1 MSLDQRYRFFC
12 TVIMLLLGLAAQG
25 NAQTLES
32 ITVRQEA
39 KLEDAIK
46 RLGGQRKEIQAAQ
59 IPLAKE
65 LSALQV
71 HSKELTGKLAA
82 SRAVRDSSSVSLEV
96 LKEQVEAQEKE
107 YDYITRTLFSEFVG
121 AYQTALSAGEAARHG
136 EAIREHNLFQE
147 GGGSES
153 EKVGETLEL
162 LGDSIDRIDQLIGGK
177 RYEGKALSSD
187 GKLLSGKFL
196 QVGPMV
202 YFGATAGANAGWIE
216 ESRLLQPKIREVLAS
231 EAALIN
237 RVVRSG
243 EGNLPMDPTL
253 GDAIAIAETE
263 ETVMEHLEK
272 GGVWV
277 YPIVA
282 FAVIAT
288 IVALFKLLQIFLI
301 SQPAPLVVHEIVKLL
316 RAGKPGDAKVLAAA
330 QPEPTREMLLAAVE
344 HADESI
350 ELVEEVM
357 YESMLS
363 TQPRLERFLNV
374 IAVTA
379 ATAPLLGLLGTVTGI
394 IKTFKLMKVFGAG
407 DPKPLI
413 SGISEALI
421 TTELGLVLAIPA
433 LVIHALLSRRVAA
446 VLSRMEKLSVAF
458 LNGLARREQP
468 SAKEVVRAD

>member
-1 MSLDQRYRFFC
+1 MISGR
-12 TVIMLLLGLAAQG
+12 VWLLLASLIAGTIPSAT
-25 NAQTLES
+25 AQTLAS
-32 ITVRQEA
+32 ITARQEA
-39 KLEDAIK
+39 KLDDAIK
-46 RLGGQRKEIQAAQ
+46 RLSVQRKEIQAAQ

-71 HSKELTGKLAA
+71 RSQELTEKLSA
-82 SRAVRDSSSVSLEV
+82 SRAVRDSSSVSLEA
-96 LKEQVEAQEKE
+96 LKEQVGAQQKE

-121 AYQTALSAGEAARHG
+121 AYQTSLSSGEAAGHG
-136 EAIREHNLFQE
+136 EVIREHNLFQE
-147 GGGSES
+147 GGATGLAKVEKTLGLLTGSM
-153 EKVGETLEL
+153 
-162 LGDSIDRIDQLIGGK
+162 DRLDNLIGGK
-177 RYEGKALSSD
+177 RYEGKALSAD

-202 YFGATAGANAGWIE
+202 YFGANAGANAGWIE
-216 ESRLLQPKIREVLAS
+216 ESRLLQPKIREVAAT
-231 EAALIN
+231 EAAMIN
-237 RVVRSG
+237 EVVQNGVGS
-243 EGNLPMDPTL
+243 LPMDPTL

-263 ETVMEHLEK
+263 ETVVEHLEK

-282 FAVIAT
+282 FAVLAT

-301 SQPAPLVVHEIVKLL
+301 RQPGPLVVHEIVKLL
-316 RAGKPGDAKVLAAA
+316 RAGKNGDAKVLAAA
-330 QPEPTREMLLAAVE
+330 QPEPTREMLLAAVA

-433 LVIHALLSRRVAA
+433 LVIHALLSRRVAS

-468 SAKEVVRAD
+468 TAKEVTRADG